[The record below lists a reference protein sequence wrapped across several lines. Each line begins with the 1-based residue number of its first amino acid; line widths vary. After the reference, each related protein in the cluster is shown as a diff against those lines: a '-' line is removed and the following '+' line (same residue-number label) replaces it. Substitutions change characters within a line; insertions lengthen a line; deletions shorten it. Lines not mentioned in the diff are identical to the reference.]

1 VSSPI
6 RETLT
11 SRILHGKRRTVA
23 IVVTK
28 YDPVIVAEIV
38 LCQIPMQMFLLIN
51 AFHAPLEDREIT
63 FNGVSRHITA
73 RIFFGAVVDRFV
85 L

>member
-1 VSSPI
+1 VSPPI

-38 LCQIPMQMFLLIN
+38 ICQIPMQMFLFAMLIN
-51 AFHAPLEDREIT
+51 ALHAAFE
-63 FNGVSRHITA
+63 N
-73 RIFFGAVVDRFV
+73 
-85 L
+85 